1 MTASS
6 AVLEQAALSVAA
18 HRRIKRW
25 LTLTPCI
32 PSRLSFDD
40 DTGLVFKAEN
50 LLSLCGTTV
59 PKYFFTSSGYSLR
72 PVSMSKKMTP
82 CSSKSSRIEW

>member
-1 MTASS
+1 MTASA

-40 DTGLVFKAEN
+40 DTGLVKREA
-50 LLSLCGTTV
+50 GRDA
-59 PKYFFTSSGYSLR
+59 GR
-72 PVSMSKKMTP
+72 
-82 CSSKSSRIEW
+82 